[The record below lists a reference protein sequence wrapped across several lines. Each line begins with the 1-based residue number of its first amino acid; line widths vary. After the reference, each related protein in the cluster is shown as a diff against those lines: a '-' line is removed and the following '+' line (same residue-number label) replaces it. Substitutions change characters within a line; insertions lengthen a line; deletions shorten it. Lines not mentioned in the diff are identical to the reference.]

1 MYFFNDL
8 DKYAS
13 NTAIITEKSEKINYG
28 DLLSFADTI
37 GKQIE
42 NRCLI
47 FAVCNNSF
55 EAIAGYIGLMRA
67 GAVLFLIHDSIHHT
81 LFRNLLDTFKPKYVY
96 LPSKKSDLIINSSAI
111 YSYTCYTLFK
121 TNFSLDYS
129 IHKDLALLLSTSGST
144 GDPKL
149 VRLSYKNIYSNAKS
163 IAKYLSI
170 TSDDRP
176 VTTMPMAY
184 SYALSIVNSHLLKG
198 ASIIVNDITF
208 MERRFWQLIK
218 KKNATTFGGV
228 PFIFEMLKKL
238 RFANM
243 DLPSLRYI
251 TQAGGKL
258 DPELFVEFVDI
269 FSEKQIKFYVM
280 YGQTEASPRMSYL
293 PWEFARTKTGSIG
306 IPITGGHFWLADENG
321 EEIKKNDKLGEL
333 IYEGDNVALGYAY
346 SYKELCHGDE
356 NKGVLHTGDIATSDL
371 DGFYYIIGR
380 KRRFL
385 NIYGNR
391 VNLDSIVQIIK
402 DLGYDCACKGTDDNL
417 NIYLTNIADRQV
429 ISNYLSDKIKINKKA
444 LTFLCIDK
452 IPRNDSG
459 KVLYSSLGNDII
471 EECRV

>member
-55 EAIAGYIGLMRA
+55 ESIAGYIGLMRA

-81 LFRNLLDTFKPKYVY
+81 LFKNLLDIFKPKYVY
-96 LPSKKSDLIINSSAI
+96 LPSKKCDLIINSSAI
-111 YSYTCYTLFK
+111 YSSTCYTLFK

-198 ASIIVNDITF
+198 ASIILNDLTL
-208 MERRFWQLIK
+208 MERGFWQLTK

-258 DPELFVEFVDI
+258 APELSAEFVDI
-269 FSEKQIKFYVM
+269 CSKKNMKFYVM
-280 YGQTEASPRMSYL
+280 YGQTEASPRMAYL
-293 PWEFARTKTGSIG
+293 PWEDAFKKIGSIG
-306 IPITGGHFWLADENG
+306 KPISGGKFRIEDANRTSVVDHNLV
-321 EEIKKNDKLGEL
+321 GEL
-333 IYEGDNVALGYAY
+333 VYEGKNV
-346 SYKELCHGDE
+346 
-356 NKGVLHTGDIATSDL
+356 
-371 DGFYYIIGR
+371 
-380 KRRFL
+380 
-385 NIYGNR
+385 
-391 VNLDSIVQIIK
+391 
-402 DLGYDCACKGTDDNL
+402 
-417 NIYLTNIADRQV
+417 
-429 ISNYLSDKIKINKKA
+429 
-444 LTFLCIDK
+444 
-452 IPRNDSG
+452 
-459 KVLYSSLGNDII
+459 SLG
-471 EECRV
+471 